1 MLTVNLLGPD
11 GGSDPLA
18 DPPPG
23 ADDLE
28 LDLGLDWIW
37 TAMAAGDPFLR
48 DVARRVTLNSL
59 TSPGDISYRQAV
71 LRDCLASP
79 GNFYA
84 LYSLA
89 VAAIEGDRRIWALAS
104 RRPAHALRRATQSLD
119 LLVPLLRQLRQLAE
133 EGLSQQSSA
142 GVRALAAAL
151 SSDLDDVYLGTL
163 DSCLGGLHRLSEAQT
178 ISGRLGPGNQ
188 LQELV
193 LRLPSESR
201 RGWAE
206 RLGLGER
213 TQYSFQI
220 APRDD
225 AGMQALSDLVD
236 RGMNSGVDAV
246 AQAAD
251 HVLGFFVKL
260 RFEVGYYLACTNLQR
275 ALEARGATLCWP
287 EPLSR
292 MEAGFR
298 CRQLVDA
305 GLVLRADAPIVG
317 NDVEAVGRRLL
328 VVTGANSG
336 GKSTFLRSVGV
347 AQLMLQAG
355 MFVAAQ
361 EYSAGLASTLQTHF
375 VRGEQAGLDS
385 GRLDSD
391 LARLAE
397 TAGRLRPRALLLLNE
412 PLSGTNEA
420 EGSEIGRQ
428 VITALLEAEVTVIL
442 VSHFFTL
449 ATGIPDT
456 GPNRAL
462 YLRAERL
469 EDGRRTFRIRP
480 GYPEP
485 SGFGADLL
493 SRFLAA
499 LAQG

>member
-1 MLTVNLLGPD
+1 
-11 GGSDPLA
+11 
-18 DPPPG
+18 
-23 ADDLE
+23 
-28 LDLGLDWIW
+28 
-37 TAMAAGDPFLR
+37 
-48 DVARRVTLNSL
+48 
-59 TSPGDISYRQAV
+59 
-71 LRDCLASP
+71 
-79 GNFYA
+79 
-84 LYSLA
+84 
-89 VAAIEGDRRIWALAS
+89 
-104 RRPAHALRRATQSLD
+104 
-119 LLVPLLRQLRQLAE
+119 
-133 EGLSQQSSA
+133 
-142 GVRALAAAL
+142 
-151 SSDLDDVYLGTL
+151 
-163 DSCLGGLHRLSEAQT
+163 
-178 ISGRLGPGNQ
+178 
-188 LQELV
+188 
-193 LRLPSESR
+193 
-201 RGWAE
+201 
-206 RLGLGER
+206 
-213 TQYSFQI
+213 
-220 APRDD
+220 
-225 AGMQALSDLVD
+225 
-236 RGMNSGVDAV
+236 
-246 AQAAD
+246 
-251 HVLGFFVKL
+251 
-260 RFEVGYYLACTNLQR
+260 
-275 ALEARGATLCWP
+275 
-287 EPLSR
+287 
-292 MEAGFR
+292 
-298 CRQLVDA
+298 
-305 GLVLRADAPIVG
+305 VG

-336 GKSTFLRSVGV
+336 GKSTFLRSLGV

-361 EYSAGLASTLQTHF
+361 EYSAGLVSTLQTHF